1 MVPILL
7 LRVYF
12 TPYILYVFL
21 DLIVTESVKIV
32 SETSE
37 ANEVS
42 RDRIKV
48 QASLQILRFQNGV
61 TDAQRPCF
69 NLKSRGRKTF
79 FRFVFLRNLF
89 PVVLTPADL

>member
-61 TDAQRPCF
+61 TDAQRRHTKMIK
-69 NLKSRGRKTF
+69 LK
-79 FRFVFLRNLF
+79 LMN
-89 PVVLTPADL
+89 

>member
-61 TDAQRPCF
+61 TDAQRRHTKMIK
-69 NLKSRGRKTF
+69 LK
-79 FRFVFLRNLF
+79 LM
-89 PVVLTPADL
+89 D

>member
-69 NLKSRGRKTF
+69 N
-79 FRFVFLRNLF
+79 
-89 PVVLTPADL
+89 

>member
-1 MVPILL
+1 MLICGLHLVSGSLFRPH
-7 LRVYF
+7 VYF
-12 TPYILYVFL
+12 DFFGTK
-21 DLIVTESVKIV
+21 SVKIV

-61 TDAQRPCF
+61 PYTGWFLDALASLE
-69 NLKSRGRKTF
+69 LKVSVSG
-79 FRFVFLRNLF
+79 
-89 PVVLTPADL
+89 

>member
-37 ANEVS
+37 AKEVS

-61 TDAQRPCF
+61 PYT
-69 NLKSRGRKTF
+69 GWF
-79 FRFVFLRNLF
+79 FKLESM
-89 PVVLTPADL
+89 